1 MLNIQLFL
9 EGQEVELNKNVSFP
23 LNKSFENLWNPT
35 DIIVE
40 HSKSVN
46 IPATKSNNR
55 LMANAYRI
63 DRQFIINED
72 NPNIGMFLDPLR
84 RIPMKLMYNGSILLD
99 GYAKYTSATVNS
111 KETYYTFNLYGAL
124 GDVFQSLMDCVV
136 DENKLTEEQKAES
149 DGGKKYVID
158 CPWERYIIN
167 KDFVKNSWDYD
178 TPSLDVY
185 IDPYN
190 YVGMAPA
197 YRGFYEDFESTSI
210 WGLDYS
216 VSDGLPTE
224 TKSVEDSLKREWVNT
239 LINGG
244 YTAENAQSRVDA
256 LDYNIILP
264 NGLSEHNMRQF
275 RSYEQKPYIYING
288 LFSLFQRKCSEL
300 TGYTINLDSNW
311 FNANNPYYTRLCY
324 MLDYLSTRGV
334 NTEQYTPFGG
344 YSKGVFTSTSV
355 QNTLKTFNRSVSYT
369 DFTTEVLSSGRI
381 RVAPFNVGVSVTRQA
396 DSGDPLWQGKGEV
409 YDTYLGLSPYAHI
422 VVNITF
428 TNSDG
433 TTKTFRWWGAE
444 DISKVTP
451 IEPSTYNS
459 DNFNKTFT
467 ELEIDKGE
475 SSTTLTGTTYV
486 PIPSMDLGQFNTDGL
501 KMTIGVQVYHPQTGN
516 QLSSYYNAFLY
527 RHRNPLKGSTIYIG
541 VACAVSDT
549 NFNVIIP
556 NTQLYTNW
564 RTTTTCELKN
574 LYAKDE
580 PLFNV
585 ILQYTKMFGL
595 VWKPDYNKKTIDI
608 MTRKTYFKDYDVVD
622 WSDKVDKSKGMTIE
636 PVSFS
641 SKYVTFN
648 YDDVDGYR
656 YSGYRNKYGVDYGEK
671 KLKTKYNF
679 DTKEENLFK
688 EKIGPSSVSCKS
700 FPYVIDLKNW
710 TTLTKLPTTASE
722 VNFIDCENE
731 EETSA
736 ISLNNWYF
744 RLPNKDV
751 DNTYYISDVSD
762 KELELGKYFWISND
776 FLSTYSCGT
785 STQTL
790 PQFSPV
796 YKSKTLGFSLGCLF
810 NCPNEDYTEDKG
822 ISAAKGNYIYDI
834 CWSDYINERYNAN
847 NKKLTCYIKL
857 TPVDFEKFNFKTFIV
872 IDNQLFVMN
881 RVVDFDVNGSLTKCE
896 LIQVSDIGGYINQRI
911 EFPMVR
917 YGVEEIHME
926 SVLQGDWASGSY
938 NFYVQCWPA
947 LYSCAT
953 ISAVPISVG
962 SANSQIM
969 EIEPEYYGDYT
980 TNVHFAYESDGVYTE
995 EWELHIDFDNGDK
1008 KIIPIY
1014 ING

>member
-23 LNKSFENLWNPT
+23 LNKSFDNLWNPT

-40 HSKSVN
+40 YSKSVN

-63 DRQFIINED
+63 DRQFVINED
-72 NPNIGMFLDPLR
+72 NPNIGMFLDPLK
-84 RIPMKLMYNGSILLD
+84 RIPMKLIYNGNILLD

-136 DENKLTEEQKAES
+136 DENKLTDEQRAES
-149 DGGKKYVID
+149 DGGRKYVID
-158 CPWERYIIN
+158 CPWERYLIDRN
-167 KDFVKNSWDYD
+167 FVKNSWDYD
-178 TPSLDVY
+178 TPSLDAY
-185 IDPYN
+185 INPHDFI
-190 YVGMAPA
+190 GMAPA
-197 YRGFYEDFESTSI
+197 YRGLYEDFESTSI
-210 WGLDYS
+210 YLSTLDVGPGKPNLS
-216 VSDGLPTE
+216 
-224 TKSVEDSLKREWVNT
+224 SVEDYLKQRWKTN
-239 LINGG
+239 LINNG
-244 YTAENAQSRVDA
+244 YTAENAEARVDA
-256 LDYNIILP
+256 LDYSVILP

-275 RSYEQKPYIYING
+275 RSYEQKPYIYIHG
-288 LFSLFQRKCSEL
+288 LMNLFRRKCEDL
-300 TGYTINLDSNW
+300 TGYRINLDNTW

-324 MLDYLSTRGV
+324 MLDYLAVKGNTLQVEKPFTGY
-334 NTEQYTPFGG
+334 TEQKFLTKYCTAKAT
-344 YSKGVFTSTSV
+344 YSI
-355 QNTLKTFNRSVSYT
+355 T
-369 DFTTEVLSSGRI
+369 DEEVLSKSDITINGFTLGL
-381 RVAPFNVGVSVTRQA
+381 RVQDTPGSYVANPNSCVINMAHRSCVTVDIAITTGGTTTHKYFWGGTGKPSTTANVGPETGSPSKYP
-396 DSGDPLWQGKGEV
+396 DSEYIYMVEETQYNTVDNKLV
-409 YDTYLGLSPYAHI
+409 YTGYLTVPG
-422 VVNITF
+422 F
-428 TNSDG
+428 T
-433 TTKTFRWWGAE
+433 
-444 DISKVTP
+444 ISHTA
-451 IEPSTYNS
+451 
-459 DNFNKTFT
+459 
-467 ELEIDKGE
+467 GE
-475 SSTTLTGTTYV
+475 SIDIVYNLQYITGT
-486 PIPSMDLGQFNTDGL
+486 SMANYRYKLKYNYTNTDGQSGTASIPA
-501 KMTIGVQVYHPQTGN
+501 MTGVGKDGYDGVIDNDDFKFILPN
-516 QLSSYYNAFLY
+516 ISYA
-527 RHRNPLKGSTIYIG
+527 S
-541 VACAVSDT
+541 
-549 NFNVIIP
+549 
-556 NTQLYTNW
+556 NW
-564 RTTTTCELKN
+564 RNSTTCELKN

-580 PLFNV
+580 PLFKV

-595 VWKPDYNKKTIDI
+595 IWKPDYNKKTIDI
-608 MTRKTYFKDYDVVD
+608 MTRSTYFKDYDVVD

-648 YDDVDGYR
+648 YDDVEGYR
-656 YSGYRNKYGVDYGEK
+656 YSGYRSKYGVDYGEK

-700 FPYVIDLKNW
+700 FTRFNDLTNW
-710 TTLTKLPTTASE
+710 DTLTKLPVNPSE

-731 EETSA
+731 DQTSS
-736 ISLNNWYF
+736 ISINNWYF

-751 DNTYYISDVSD
+751 TEYYMISDVSD
-762 KELELGKYFWISND
+762 VELSDGKYYWINNVTANSGKVGE
-776 FLSTYSCGT
+776 Y
-785 STQTL
+785 TQTL

-796 YKSKTLGFSLGCLF
+796 YKSENHGLSLGCLF

-911 EFPMVR
+911 EFPAVR
-917 YGVEEIHME
+917 YSVEEIHME
-926 SVLQGDWASGSY
+926 SVMQGSWASGSY
-938 NFYVQCWPA
+938 NFEVQCWPS
-947 LYSCAT
+947 LSDSAT
-953 ISAVPISVG
+953 ISAVPVRVG
-962 SANSQIM
+962 SSESHIM

-980 TNVHFAYESDGVYTE
+980 TNVHFSYESDGVYTE

>member
-23 LNKSFENLWNPT
+23 LNKSFENLLNPT

-40 HSKSVN
+40 YSKSVN

-63 DRQFIINED
+63 DRQFVINED
-72 NPNIGMFLDPLR
+72 NPNIGMFLDPLK
-84 RIPMKLMYNGSILLD
+84 RIPMKLIYNGNILLD

-136 DENKLTEEQKAES
+136 DENKLTDEQRAES
-149 DGGKKYVID
+149 DGGRKYVIS
-158 CPWERYIIN
+158 CPWERYLIDRN
-167 KDFVKNSWDYD
+167 FVKNSWDYD
-178 TPSLDVY
+178 TPSLDAY
-185 IDPYN
+185 INPLDFI
-190 YVGMAPA
+190 GMAPA
-197 YRGFYEDFESTSI
+197 YRGLYEDFESTSV
-210 WGLDYS
+210 WGLDYR
-216 VSDGLPTE
+216 VLDGLPTE

-244 YTAENAQSRVDA
+244 YTPDEAQARVDA

-275 RSYEQKPYIYING
+275 RSYEQKPYIYIHG
-288 LFSLFQRKCSEL
+288 LMSLFRRKCEDL
-300 TGYTINLDSNW
+300 TGYRINLDNTW

-324 MLDYLSTRGV
+324 MLDYLSVRG
-334 NTEQYTPFGG
+334 NTLQSSLPFTG
-344 YSKGVFTSTSV
+344 YSEQMFKEKYCNASATYEITDSSVLSKGNLTIDPYTLGLRIRRDIPSTCVNQGEVKIQMKHRSCVVIDMEITTGGTTTHKYFWGGTGTPSTTANVGPETGSPSKYPDDEYIYMTEDTEWDRTNNQWVYTAGLTTKSFEIPHTPGDSISITYKVQFIRTYVAGDYYGWSCLYKSTDGKEYSASIPDGEWGTDEWLNVV
-355 QNTLKTFNRSVSYT
+355 QNPNFKFL
-369 DFTTEVLSSGRI
+369 I
-381 RVAPFNVGVSVTRQA
+381 PNV
-396 DSGDPLWQGKGEV
+396 
-409 YDTYLGLSPYAHI
+409 
-422 VVNITF
+422 
-428 TNSDG
+428 
-433 TTKTFRWWGAE
+433 
-444 DISKVTP
+444 
-451 IEPSTYNS
+451 TYN
-459 DNFNKTFT
+459 
-467 ELEIDKGE
+467 
-475 SSTTLTGTTYV
+475 
-486 PIPSMDLGQFNTDGL
+486 
-501 KMTIGVQVYHPQTGN
+501 
-516 QLSSYYNAFLY
+516 A
-527 RHRNPLKGSTIYIG
+527 
-541 VACAVSDT
+541 
-549 NFNVIIP
+549 
-556 NTQLYTNW
+556 NW

-580 PLFNV
+580 PLFKI

-595 VWKPDYNKKTIDI
+595 IWKPDYNKKTIDI
-608 MTRKTYFKDYDVVD
+608 MTRSTYFRGYDVVD
-622 WSDKVDKSKGMTIE
+622 WTDKVDKGKGMTIE

-648 YDDVDGYR
+648 YNDVEGYR
-656 YSGYRNKYGVDYGEK
+656 YSGYRSKYGVDYGEK

-700 FPYVIDLKNW
+700 FPYVEDLKYW
-710 TTLTKLPTTASE
+710 TTLSKLPTTPSPI
-722 VNFIDCENE
+722 NYIDCENE
-731 EETSA
+731 DQTSS

-744 RLPNKDV
+744 RLPNKTVSDK
-751 DNTYYISDVSD
+751 YYISDVSD
-762 KELELGKYFWISND
+762 KELELGKYFWVVNEL
-776 FLSTYSCGT
+776 LSTYGCGN
-785 STQTL
+785 STYEL

-796 YKSKTLGFSLGCLF
+796 YKSENHGLSLGCLF

-911 EFPMVR
+911 EFPAVR
-917 YGVEEIHME
+917 YSVEEIHME
-926 SVLQGDWASGSY
+926 SVTQGDWASGSY
-938 NFYVQCWPA
+938 NFEVQCWPA
-947 LYSCAT
+947 LNDCAT
-953 ISAVPISVG
+953 ISAVPIRVG
-962 SANSQIM
+962 SSESHIM

-980 TNVHFAYESDGVYTE
+980 TNVHFSYESDGVYTE

>member
-40 HSKSVN
+40 YSKSVN

-55 LMANAYRI
+55 LMTNAYRI
-63 DRQFIINED
+63 DRQFVINED
-72 NPNIGMFLDPLR
+72 NPNIGMFLDPLK
-84 RIPMKLMYNGSILLD
+84 RIPMKLIYNGNILLD

-136 DENKLTEEQKAES
+136 DENKLTDEQRAES
-149 DGGKKYVID
+149 DGGRKYVIG
-158 CPWERYIIN
+158 CPWERYLIDRN
-167 KDFVKNSWDYD
+167 FVKNSWDYD
-178 TPSLDVY
+178 TPSLDAY
-185 IDPYN
+185 INPLDFI
-190 YVGMAPA
+190 GMAPA
-197 YRGFYEDFESTSI
+197 YRGLYEDFESTSV
-210 WGLDYS
+210 WGLDYR
-216 VSDGLPTE
+216 VLDGLPTE

-244 YTAENAQSRVDA
+244 YTPDEAQARVDA

-275 RSYEQKPYIYING
+275 RSYEQKPYIYIHG
-288 LFSLFQRKCSEL
+288 LMNLFRRKCEDL
-300 TGYTINLDSNW
+300 TGYRINLDNTW

-324 MLDYLSTRGV
+324 MLDYLSVRG
-334 NTEQYTPFGG
+334 NTLQSSLPFTGYTELKFKEK
-344 YSKGVFTSTSV
+344 YCNASASYTITDTSVLSKGKITIDPFTLGLRVITGDV
-355 QNTLKTFNRSVSYT
+355 P
-369 DFTTEVLSSGRI
+369 SSC
-381 RVAPFNVGVSVTRQA
+381 VNP
-396 DSGDPLWQGKGEV
+396 GEV
-409 YDTYLGLSPYAHI
+409 QI
-422 VVNITF
+422 N
-428 TNSDG
+428 
-433 TTKTFRWWGAE
+433 
-444 DISKVTP
+444 
-451 IEPSTYNS
+451 
-459 DNFNKTFT
+459 
-467 ELEIDKGE
+467 
-475 SSTTLTGTTYV
+475 
-486 PIPSMDLGQFNTDGL
+486 M
-501 KMTIGVQVYHPQTGN
+501 
-516 QLSSYYNAFLY
+516 
-527 RHRNPLKGSTIYIG
+527 RHRNYVTIDIAITTGGTTTHKYFWGGTGTPSTTANVGPSTGSPSKYPNSEYIYMTEDTTWDRENNRWVYMGYLTTKPFEIEHNSNDPISITYNVQFG
-541 VACAVSDT
+541 RDYIAGSYEGWSGWYTSTDGQKYSVPVFVYDWGTDKWNNVVNSDR
-549 NFNVIIP
+549 FMFLVP
-556 NTQLYTNW
+556 NITYNANW
-564 RTTTTCELKN
+564 RTNTTCELKN

-580 PLFNV
+580 PLFKI

-595 VWKPDYNKKTIDI
+595 IWKPDYNKKTIDI
-608 MTRKTYFKDYDVVD
+608 MTRSTYFRGYDVVD
-622 WSDKVDKSKGMTIE
+622 WTDKVDKGKGMTIE

-648 YDDVDGYR
+648 YDDIEGYR
-656 YSGYRNKYGVDYGEK
+656 YSGYRSKYGVDYGEK

-700 FPYVIDLKNW
+700 FPYVEDLKYW
-710 TTLTKLPTTASE
+710 TTLSKLPTTPSPI
-722 VNFIDCENE
+722 NYIDCENE
-731 EETSA
+731 DQTSS

-744 RLPNKDV
+744 RLPNKTVSDK
-751 DNTYYISDVSD
+751 YYISDVSD
-762 KELELGKYFWISND
+762 KELELGKCFWIDNAL
-776 FLSTYSCGT
+776 LSTYGCGN
-785 STQTL
+785 STYEL

-796 YKSKTLGFSLGCLF
+796 YKSETHGLSLGCLF

-911 EFPMVR
+911 EFPAVR
-917 YGVEEIHME
+917 YSVEEIH
-926 SVLQGDWASGSY
+926 LDILGGTGDWVSGSY
-938 NFYVQCWPA
+938 NFEVQCWPA
-947 LYSCAT
+947 LNDCAT
-953 ISAVPISVG
+953 ISAVPVRVG
-962 SANSQIM
+962 SSESHIM

-980 TNVHFAYESDGVYTE
+980 TNVHFSYESDGVYTE